1 MKKKLVA
8 LILIGSMAL
17 SFTACGNSSDSSKGT
32 KESSKKTEASA
43 ETPKE
48 EAKEEVKDPVV
59 LTGKWEYKD
68 DDGTWMQADI
78 TEDTITINWIMD
90 EGNTTAVY
98 WVGTYTAPTE
108 YSEEYT
114 WTSTR
119 DREATDS
126 IPASNQTNPLRI
138 SAAPIDLHRFP
149 VKNFSCSER
158 SFHKAAV
165 SKLKSFRHRG
175 HSFPAKLH
183 CRMQSISAA

>member
-48 EAKEEVKDPVV
+48 EAKEEVKEPVV

-78 TEDTITINWIMD
+78 TEDTMRGIQLLFTGLEPILLLQNILKNILGHLPETKKQPIPLFSPLWTI
-90 EGNTTAVY
+90 
-98 WVGTYTAPTE
+98 
-108 YSEEYT
+108 
-114 WTSTR
+114 
-119 DREATDS
+119 
-126 IPASNQTNPLRI
+126 Q
-138 SAAPIDLHRFP
+138 
-149 VKNFSCSER
+149 
-158 SFHKAAV
+158 
-165 SKLKSFRHRG
+165 KSFLIPIQASRLPIR
-175 HSFPAKLH
+175 
-183 CRMQSISAA
+183 

>member
-1 MKKKLVA
+1 MKKKIVA
-8 LILIGSMAL
+8 LVLIGSMAL
-17 SFTACGNSSDSSKGT
+17 SFTACGNSSDSPKET
-32 KESSKKTEASA
+32 KESSQKTEASA
-43 ETPKE
+43 EAPKE
-48 EAKEEVKDPVV
+48 EAKEEAKEPVV

-119 DREATDS
+119 DKEATDS
-126 IPASNQTNPLRI
+126 ALLASLDDTKEFSYSDSSKQITYQVTVSGITKTITLEQT
-138 SAAPIDLHRFP
+138 
-149 VKNFSCSER
+149 E
-158 SFHKAAV
+158 
-165 SKLKSFRHRG
+165 
-175 HSFPAKLH
+175 
-183 CRMQSISAA
+183 

>member
-8 LILIGSMAL
+8 LVLIGSMAL
-17 SFTACGNSSDSSKGT
+17 SFTACGNSSDSSKEA

-48 EAKEEVKDPVV
+48 EVKEEVKDPVV

-114 WTSTR
+114 SM
-119 DREATDS
+119 S
-126 IPASNQTNPLRI
+126 P
-138 SAAPIDLHRFP
+138 
-149 VKNFSCSER
+149 
-158 SFHKAAV
+158 
-165 SKLKSFRHRG
+165 FR
-175 HSFPAKLH
+175 
-183 CRMQSISAA
+183 

>member
-8 LILIGSMAL
+8 LVLIGSMAL

-32 KESSKKTEASA
+32 KESSQKTEASA
-43 ETPKE
+43 EAPKE
-48 EAKEEVKDPVV
+48 EAKEPVV

-78 TEDTITINWIMD
+78 TEDTITINRIMD

-119 DREATDS
+119 DKEATDS
-126 IPASNQTNPLRI
+126 ALLASLDDTKEFSYSDSSKQITYQVTVSGITKTITLEQT
-138 SAAPIDLHRFP
+138 
-149 VKNFSCSER
+149 E
-158 SFHKAAV
+158 
-165 SKLKSFRHRG
+165 
-175 HSFPAKLH
+175 
-183 CRMQSISAA
+183 

>member
-32 KESSKKTEASA
+32 KESSKNTEASA

-48 EAKEEVKDPVV
+48 KAKEEVKEPVV

-119 DREATDS
+119 DKEATDS
-126 IPASNQTNPLRI
+126 ALLASLDDT
-138 SAAPIDLHRFP
+138 
-149 VKNFSCSER
+149 KEFSYSD
-158 SFHKAAV
+158 SNKQITYQVTV
-165 SKLKSFRHRG
+165 SGITKTITLEQ
-175 HSFPAKLH
+175 AE
-183 CRMQSISAA
+183 

>member
-1 MKKKLVA
+1 MRLYRNTFYEEENYEKETCS
-8 LILIGSMAL
+8 ID
-17 SFTACGNSSDSSKGT
+17 SDRKHGTVVYSLWQQLRSKGT

-48 EAKEEVKDPVV
+48 EAKEEVKEPVV

-119 DREATDS
+119 DKEATDS
-126 IPASNQTNPLRI
+126 ALLASLDDKRVFLFRFKQADYLSGNSFWNNKNYNP
-138 SAAPIDLHRFP
+138 
-149 VKNFSCSER
+149 
-158 SFHKAAV
+158 
-165 SKLKSFRHRG
+165 
-175 HSFPAKLH
+175 
-183 CRMQSISAA
+183 

>member
-32 KESSKKTEASA
+32 KEASKKTEASA

-90 EGNTTAVY
+90 EGNTTAVT
-98 WVGTYTAPTE
+98 GLEPILLLQNILKNILGHLPETKKQPIPLF
-108 YSEEYT
+108 SPL
-114 WTSTR
+114 WT
-119 DREATDS
+119 
-126 IPASNQTNPLRI
+126 IQ
-138 SAAPIDLHRFP
+138 
-149 VKNFSCSER
+149 
-158 SFHKAAV
+158 
-165 SKLKSFRHRG
+165 KSFLIPIQASRLPIR
-175 HSFPAKLH
+175 
-183 CRMQSISAA
+183 

>member
-1 MKKKLVA
+1 
-8 LILIGSMAL
+8 MAL
-17 SFTACGNSSDSSKGT
+17 SFTACGNSSDSSKET
-32 KESSKKTEASA
+32 KETSKKTEASA

-48 EAKEEVKDPVV
+48 EAKEEVKEPVV

-119 DREATDS
+119 DKEATDS
-126 IPASNQTNPLRI
+126 ALLASLDDTKEFSYSDSSKQITYQVTVSGITKTITLEQT
-138 SAAPIDLHRFP
+138 
-149 VKNFSCSER
+149 E
-158 SFHKAAV
+158 
-165 SKLKSFRHRG
+165 
-175 HSFPAKLH
+175 
-183 CRMQSISAA
+183 

>member
-17 SFTACGNSSDSSKGT
+17 SFTACGNSSDSSKEA

-43 ETPKE
+43 EV
-48 EAKEEVKDPVV
+48 KEEVKDPVV

-119 DREATDS
+119 DKEATDS
-126 IPASNQTNPLRI
+126 ALLASLDDT
-138 SAAPIDLHRFP
+138 
-149 VKNFSCSER
+149 KEFSYSDSSKQITYQVTVSGATKTIALSETD
-158 SFHKAAV
+158 
-165 SKLKSFRHRG
+165 
-175 HSFPAKLH
+175 
-183 CRMQSISAA
+183 

>member
-8 LILIGSMAL
+8 LILIGSTAL

-32 KESSKKTEASA
+32 KESSKKTEAST

-48 EAKEEVKDPVV
+48 EANEEVKEPVV

-119 DREATDS
+119 DKEATDS
-126 IPASNQTNPLRI
+126 ALLASLDDT
-138 SAAPIDLHRFP
+138 
-149 VKNFSCSER
+149 KEFSYSDSNKQITYQVTVSGITKTIALSETD
-158 SFHKAAV
+158 
-165 SKLKSFRHRG
+165 
-175 HSFPAKLH
+175 
-183 CRMQSISAA
+183 

>member
-17 SFTACGNSSDSSKGT
+17 SFTACGNSSDSS
-32 KESSKKTEASA
+32 
-43 ETPKE
+43 
-48 EAKEEVKDPVV
+48 
-59 LTGKWEYKD
+59 KD

-119 DREATDS
+119 DKEATDS
-126 IPASNQTNPLRI
+126 ALLASLDDTKEFSYSDSSKQITYQVTVSGITKTITLEQT
-138 SAAPIDLHRFP
+138 
-149 VKNFSCSER
+149 E
-158 SFHKAAV
+158 
-165 SKLKSFRHRG
+165 
-175 HSFPAKLH
+175 
-183 CRMQSISAA
+183 